1 MAYPCSKFIEGPWDE
16 SSPYALWIEK
26 ISNTNGAVLQLKEV
40 SDAFRRLRTELET
53 LTKSAGFANDD
64 TKSR

>member
-1 MAYPCSKFIEGPWDE
+1 MAYPHSTFIEGPWDE

-26 ISNTNGAVLQLKEV
+26 ISNGAVLQLKEV